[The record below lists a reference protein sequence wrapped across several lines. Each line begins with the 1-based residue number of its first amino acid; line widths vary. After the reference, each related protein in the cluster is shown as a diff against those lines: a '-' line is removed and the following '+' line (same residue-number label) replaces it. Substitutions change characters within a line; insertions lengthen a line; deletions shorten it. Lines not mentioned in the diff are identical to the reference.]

1 MTFLSKHFP
10 QIKYPF
16 CTMVVA
22 AAGTSS
28 RMGEDKLFLDLEGM
42 PVLAR
47 TLRVFQDCPCVHEV
61 IVVTRS
67 ERIVEV
73 AGLCREYGLDKVT
86 KVLVGGASRT
96 ESVLAGVSEA
106 NARAVLIG
114 IHDGARPF
122 VPMTVVEQAVNEAK
136 FYQAVAPAVPLRD
149 TVKRVNQA
157 TVEETPPRESL
168 MAVQTPQVFR
178 AELIKGALTYVLER
192 EIPVTD
198 DCAAVEAIGG
208 RVHLIPGDERNLKL
222 TTPLDMELAYTIL
235 REQEMRP

>member
-22 AAGTSS
+22 AAGTST
-28 RMGEDKLFLDLEGM
+28 RMGEDKLFLELEGI

-47 TLRVFQDCPCVHEV
+47 TLQVFQRCPSIHEV
-61 IVVTRS
+61 IVVTRQ
-67 ERIVEV
+67 ERILEV
-73 AGLCREYGLDKVT
+73 GELCRIYGLEKVT
-86 KVLVGGASRT
+86 KVLVGGQSRT

-106 NARAVLIG
+106 NAQAVLIG

-122 VPMTVVEQAVNEAK
+122 VPTAVVEQVVNEAK
-136 FYQAVAPAVPLRD
+136 FYQAVAPAVPLKD
-149 TVKRVNQA
+149 TVKRVNHSV
-157 TVEETPPRESL
+157 VEETLPRENL

-178 AELIKGALTYVLER
+178 AELIKGALTYVLEQK
-192 EIPVTD
+192 IPVTD

-208 RVHLIPGDERNLKL
+208 RVHLIPGDEWNLKL
-222 TTPLDMELAYTIL
+222 TTPLDMRLADIIL
-235 REQEMRP
+235 QEQEMRR